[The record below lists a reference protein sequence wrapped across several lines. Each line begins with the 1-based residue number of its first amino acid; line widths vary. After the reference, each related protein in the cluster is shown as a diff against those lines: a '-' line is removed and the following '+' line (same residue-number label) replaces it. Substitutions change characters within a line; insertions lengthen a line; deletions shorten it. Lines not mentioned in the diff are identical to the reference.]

1 MVRFHAVE
9 AVNGVLVLTYLLLNR
24 LCLLGVVPEV
34 WLGGFHLKLVYLD
47 LQSLKVQ
54 RTLQLLNLGSECFHG

>member
-24 LCLLGVVPEV
+24 LCLLGIVPEFR
-34 WLGGFHLKLVYLD
+34 LGGFHLKLVYLD
-47 LQSLKVQ
+47 FQSLKVQ
-54 RTLQLLNLGSECFHG
+54 RTLKLFDLGSERFHG